1 MIKKLGFILFFLTLI
16 ILSTTNQ
23 QAFTQTLPVS
33 SDYASSII
41 QKVTSCLIYPT
52 EAIRNGWEG
61 IAKVRFTLGRN
72 GRIKEIDIEES
83 SGYNLLDAAAIL
95 AVKDAS
101 PYPFPKNYTGEKELE
116 IVLPVRYSKE
126 LPKVESNFSP
136 EQLVPQP
143 APVKRIEG
151 ITPLTPLE
159 KSLAEQK
166 EKIETNDENLE
177 VSIPRNIHPAPYSGE
192 LILPK
197 DLELRNLVDL
207 ALKNNQPTQV
217 AKKEIEMAEI
227 KVKEAQRNLFPGVK
241 LSAYNTDGEVFK
253 VGYREREAKIQ
264 LNQPVYYGGQLIDTL
279 KQAKTNLE
287 ITQKNYD
294 RQRLE
299 VIQKTETSYY
309 NLIAAKTHIQEK
321 QILLQEARELLEKVE
336 RLAAGGMALALE
348 ANSARTW
355 CEKIQFQI
363 DAIQQDKHMAE
374 LTLMQ
379 VLNVKESPEVTGN
392 ILGAKKLDLEFNHC
406 LEVALNNRPEIY
418 LSQLMVKFNEYGK
431 KIDADKNKF
440 TVDLTS
446 SYGHYEG
453 AYKTEKMRNS
463 ENWAVG
469 LKATK
474 PWGANTVNSNATH
487 DSSKPRFG
495 QTSPTKASTIN
506 AEFNL
511 LDNLK
516 RFSES
521 KKTDIELSRAISDF
535 NEATKTVTFEMQDAF
550 LNYQKA
556 VLQLKES
563 EAEMKFRRS
572 ELEVTKIRAL
582 VGEASLSN
590 AVESLFNLSE
600 AQSNYIQAMA
610 NYYISL
616 ANIKKAS
623 GYALDI

>member
-16 ILSTTNQ
+16 ILSITKHR
-23 QAFTQTLPVS
+23 AFTQTLPVS
-33 SDYASSII
+33 SDYASSIM

-101 PYPFPKNYTGEKELE
+101 PYPFPKDYTGEKELE
-116 IVLPVRYSKE
+116 IILPVRYSKE
-126 LPKVESNFSP
+126 LPVVESNFSP
-136 EQLVPQP
+136 EQLVSKP
-143 APVKRIEG
+143 APVEKYAEVP
-151 ITPLTPLE
+151 PLTPLE

-166 EKIETNDENLE
+166 EEAETADK
-177 VSIPRNIHPAPYSGE
+177 NIAAPITREIRPPPYTGK

-241 LSAYNTDGEVFK
+241 LSAYNTDGEVYK

-279 KQAKTNLE
+279 KQAKVNLE

-299 VIQKTETSYY
+299 VIQKAETSYY

-321 QILLQEARELLEKVE
+321 QILLKEARELLEKVE
-336 RLAAGGMALALE
+336 KLAKGGMAIPLE

-392 ILGAKKLDLEFNHC
+392 ILGVKKLDLEFNHC

-418 LSQLMVKFNEYGK
+418 LGQLMVKFNEYGK
-431 KIDADKNKF
+431 KIEFDKNKF

-453 AYKTEKMRNS
+453 AYKTERMRGS
-463 ENWAVG
+463 ENWSVG

-474 PWGANTVNSNATH
+474 PLGANTVNSNATT

-506 AEFNL
+506 GEFNL

-516 RFSES
+516 RFSEN
-521 KKTDIELSRAISDF
+521 KKADIELSRAISDF

-556 VLQLKES
+556 VLQLNET

-590 AVESLFNLSE
+590 AIESLYSLSE

-610 NYYISL
+610 NYYISV